1 MLNDS
6 FSVKQGFFF
15 GSDQEMLNA
24 AELLER
30 NFGVQ
35 FPEELDGTI
44 DLQAS
49 RSQIW
54 ISAGKKSKEWF
65 PLSFPLD
72 EREVQR
78 CLTTNRFQDLT
89 DIARWT
95 SAWLLLRTSSTWNWG
110 FTWERKSA
118 NTCVESIHLQLIHWL
133 QTGSANCCKFN
144 RWGTLVAVGATDG
157 RIYIFDFLTR
167 GIVKVGCRHLIF
179 IIPLS
184 HILFAQFLKGNLRNW

>member
-49 RSQIW
+49 RWQI
-54 ISAGKKSKEWF
+54 
-65 PLSFPLD
+65 
-72 EREVQR
+72 
-78 CLTTNRFQDLT
+78 
-89 DIARWT
+89 
-95 SAWLLLRTSSTWNWG
+95 
-110 FTWERKSA
+110 
-118 NTCVESIHLQLIHWL
+118 
-133 QTGSANCCKFN
+133 
-144 RWGTLVAVGATDG
+144 
-157 RIYIFDFLTR
+157 
-167 GIVKVGCRHLIF
+167 
-179 IIPLS
+179 
-184 HILFAQFLKGNLRNW
+184 

>member
-49 RSQIW
+49 RSQ
-54 ISAGKKSKEWF
+54 SSM
-65 PLSFPLD
+65 
-72 EREVQR
+72 
-78 CLTTNRFQDLT
+78 T
-89 DIARWT
+89 
-95 SAWLLLRTSSTWNWG
+95 LLPPENWRQQG
-110 FTWERKSA
+110 HT
-118 NTCVESIHLQLIHWL
+118 VLQF
-133 QTGSANCCKFN
+133 KPP
-144 RWGTLVAVGATDG
+144 
-157 RIYIFDFLTR
+157 IYPT
-167 GIVKVGCRHLIF
+167 
-179 IIPLS
+179 
-184 HILFAQFLKGNLRNW
+184 